1 MELSP
6 CWTEIVDVE
15 LIAETERFKKEGLVL
30 TKLHDEAQ
38 FAETLKNF
46 LAPSSLFF
54 CPSRTQQSTKNS
66 Q

>member
-1 MELSP
+1 MVISP
-6 CWTEIVDVE
+6 WWTEIVDVE
-15 LIAETERFKKEGLVL
+15 LFAEAERFKKEGLDL
-30 TKLHDEAQ
+30 KKPQDEAQ